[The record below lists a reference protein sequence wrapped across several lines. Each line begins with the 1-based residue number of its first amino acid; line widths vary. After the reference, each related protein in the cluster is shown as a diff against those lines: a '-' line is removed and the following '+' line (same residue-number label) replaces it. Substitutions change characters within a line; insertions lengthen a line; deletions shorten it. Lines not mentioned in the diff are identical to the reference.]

1 MRCVSA
7 WSKRDKSKRAALKAV
22 VMDRTLPVEDR
33 FNATLKLAQLPRNGA
48 AVRVR
53 LRCAITGRSR
63 GNYRKFKLCRIA
75 LRELASVRADP
86 RHGQGKLVRGHAMS
100 MSDPLGDMLTRIR
113 NAQRARHRSAWRR
126 RRKLRANVLD
136 VLKREGFIRG
146 FAAEELRPGV
156 AQLRIELKYDEG
168 EPVIKEIT
176 RISKPGRRVYS
187 KIKELPRVY
196 AGLGV
201 SILSTPRGVMSD
213 AEARAANVGG
223 EVLCRVF

>member
-1 MRCVSA
+1 M
-7 WSKRDKSKRAALKAV
+7 
-22 VMDRTLPVEDR
+22 
-33 FNATLKLAQLPRNGA
+33 
-48 AVRVR
+48 
-53 LRCAITGRSR
+53 
-63 GNYRKFKLCRIA
+63 
-75 LRELASVRADP
+75 
-86 RHGQGKLVRGHAMS
+86 
-100 MSDPLGDMLTRIR
+100 
-113 NAQRARHRSAWRR
+113 
-126 RRKLRANVLD
+126 LD

-156 AQLRIELKYDEG
+156 AQLRIELKYNEG
-168 EPVIKEIT
+168 EPVIKEIS
-176 RISKPGRRVYS
+176 RVSPSPGRRVYS